1 MVKRRQDFW
10 TEAAVYKG
18 QHGMLSQL
26 QFAVGAAIIGTLA
39 PTCHPRQERTAGSD
53 GAVPRCEP
61 VVDDSGLLV
70 PDGARRTGISRVF
83 QTLGFDGG
91 NRAGI

>member
-1 MVKRRQDFW
+1 MH
-10 TEAAVYKG
+10 KG
-18 QHGMLSQL
+18 QHGPSSQL

-39 PTCHPRQERTAGSD
+39 PTCYRRQERAAGGD
-53 GAVPRCEP
+53 GAVPRREP
-61 VVDDSGLLV
+61 VVDDLGILV
-70 PDGARRTGISRVF
+70 PDGVRRMGISRVS